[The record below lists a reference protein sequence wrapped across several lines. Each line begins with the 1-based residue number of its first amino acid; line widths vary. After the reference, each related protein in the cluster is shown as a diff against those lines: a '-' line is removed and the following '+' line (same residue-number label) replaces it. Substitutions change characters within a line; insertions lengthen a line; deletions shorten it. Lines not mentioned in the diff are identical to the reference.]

1 MTKQYTPL
9 KESKIKPAMS
19 TYVMTQSLEVD
30 AEIGGKIYKLKK
42 GDVVK
47 VVEYDEDNG
56 LAFLNINGKVYTTYD
71 LLDTAKFNKGIKL
84 KIVEYKKGGPTKAQ
98 TKKVGKVMHEWKAGK
113 LVIK

>member
-1 MTKQYTPL
+1 MSKNIPAAYDKKAKAPKNTKEDLGQPL

-84 KIVEYKKGGPTKAQ
+84 Q
-98 TKKVGKVMHEWKAGK
+98 FNC
-113 LVIK
+113 